1 MAVARRAETY
11 IRRESAPRILHL
23 APRRVNA
30 ASGRRTER
38 RLGAGLVDV
47 VDGGA
52 RASGLGFMRPS
63 YFASCEPVIPGRAG
77 DLWPRCVPP
86 APLILPFRPE
96 SNFHLSSTP
105 PPLTPSRRA
114 PPSLL
119 RYLNPVVVHAISCTY
134 DRATTGT
141 NQFFSSP
148 RTHPADFAHPL
159 PCPSSFFDSFLFFSF
174 LFSSFFPLYLVGRW
188 RRINDSDRMTCDFS
202 GIGRN
207 NRSETLFR
215 SFRFAAQG
223 SFYSGITRNPEVL
236 FHASLGRAANS
247 RYSASRI

>member
-30 ASGRRTER
+30 ASGRRTESA

-105 PPLTPSRRA
+105 PPLPVP

-119 RYLNPVVVHAISCTY
+119 RYLNPVY
-134 DRATTGT
+134 
-141 NQFFSSP
+141 
-148 RTHPADFAHPL
+148 
-159 PCPSSFFDSFLFFSF
+159 
-174 LFSSFFPLYLVGRW
+174 
-188 RRINDSDRMTCDFS
+188 
-202 GIGRN
+202 
-207 NRSETLFR
+207 TLFR
-215 SFRFAAQG
+215 VRMSGRQRELISSFRRLVRRLISPP
-223 SFYSGITRNPEVL
+223 SFDFLPFPPPPPLSCRTAEN
-236 FHASLGRAANS
+236 
-247 RYSASRI
+247 

>member
-11 IRRESAPRILHL
+11 IRAGERTSRILHL

-30 ASGRRTER
+30 REREEDGERGGTGRER
-38 RLGAGLVDV
+38 EREREHGTRSPDV

-105 PPLTPSRRA
+105 PSLSSVPRGSPRRA
-114 PPSLL
+114 LL
-119 RYLNPVVVHAISCTY
+119 RYLNP
-134 DRATTGT
+134 R
-141 NQFFSSP
+141 SS
-148 RTHPADFAHPL
+148 
-159 PCPSSFFDSFLFFSF
+159 S
-174 LFSSFFPLYLVGRW
+174 Y
-188 RRINDSDRMTCDFS
+188 
-202 GIGRN
+202 
-207 NRSETLFR
+207 TLFR
-215 SFRFAAQG
+215 VRMGERQRELISSFRCLVR
-223 SFYSGITRNPEVL
+223 TRL
-236 FHASLGRAANS
+236 
-247 RYSASRI
+247 I